1 MIKMKP
7 LLFLFIVIFYLKTSY
22 NAQMIN
28 CQPNRNDFK
37 KNQNEKVLKEQ
48 GKGILKI
55 SQNSSIFGTG
65 FTNFVDIRHLE

>member
-7 LLFLFIVIFYLKTSY
+7 LLFLFIVIFFLKTSY

-48 GKGILKI
+48 GKA
-55 SQNSSIFGTG
+55 S
-65 FTNFVDIRHLE
+65 